1 MPDTFWARTDSNSAK
16 NPALNLTGDPAMQ
29 ITFVPSGPSGDIILD
44 YDGGG
49 IDPDTQVSIGG
60 SLYDFTFELSATLPT
75 LNKDGAQQVPDQFEG
90 DPIYVITIQDYPA
103 LGETTRLAFLP
114 TSSATQSEMDA
125 FGNGAVDLQNVD
137 TTTPG
142 TICFA
147 AGTCLLTPDGDRPV
161 EGLKVGDLVVT
172 LDNGPQPIMWISNSD
187 LSWPGSDEE
196 SLPILISAGAFG
208 AGAPSRDLVVSP
220 QHKILIAE
228 SDDGACDVP
237 TKSLA
242 PAKGLTSLP
251 GIRKMRG
258 KRKVTYHHVLL
269 ARHEILFAEGLACES
284 FYPGPAAM
292 RMLKRDQRDE
302 VLRLFPGVKKDCVS
316 GYGPPVRR
324 CLTCREAKAA
334 ADCAYRVTSRF
345 LPGAREARGELVG

>member
-16 NPALNLTGDPAMQ
+16 NPALNLTGDPAIQ
-29 ITFVPSGPSGDIILD
+29 ITFVASGTNGDIILD
-44 YDGGG
+44 YDAGG

-60 SLYDFTFELSATLPT
+60 TLYDFTFELSATLPT
-75 LNKDGAQQVPDQFEG
+75 LKKDGAQQVPDQFEG
-90 DPIYVITIQDYPA
+90 DPIYVITVQDYPA
-103 LGETTRLAFLP
+103 PGETTRLTFLP
-114 TSSATQSEMDA
+114 ESFATQSEMDA
-125 FGNGAVDLQNVD
+125 FGNGAISLQNID

-147 AGTCLLTPDGDRPV
+147 AGTLLLTPEGDRPV
-161 EGLKVGDLVVT
+161 EELKVGDLVVT
-172 LDNGPQPIMWISNSD
+172 LDNGPQPIMWISKSD

-196 SLPILISAGAFG
+196 ALPILISAGAFG
-208 AGAPSRDLVVSP
+208 GGAPSRDLVVSP
-220 QHKILIAE
+220 QHKILVAE
-228 SDDGACDVP
+228 SDDGACDVR
-237 TKSLA
+237 TKLLA

-251 GIRKMRG
+251 GIRIMWG
-258 KRKVTYHHVLL
+258 KRNVTYHHVLL

-292 RMLKRDQRDE
+292 RMLRPDQRAE
-302 VLRLFPGVKKDCVS
+302 VLCLFPGVTNDCVS

-324 CLTCREAKAA
+324 CLTVREAKAA
-334 ADCAYRVTSRF
+334 ADCAHRVASRF